1 MKNIILTFIIFMLSV
16 LGISAATLTK
26 EQKIEDFE
34 YLYNMVSQNYPYLWV
49 KERQFGYSW
58 TSMKDKFMQE
68 VESSE
73 DDQAFIKSISRM
85 VNLLQNDHTK
95 VLTYE
100 EVNKY
105 SKKYN
110 SGFYAAVFSSMTL
123 SSYQKYENLK
133 PSSDKKQVPFFEAFY
148 IDGFYKVVSS
158 ADEKFIP
165 IGAIITR
172 IDGIDTDSYV
182 LGLGYAV
189 KLKKDFED
197 KGKLFCYQ
205 LPLERKEKVSIEYLF
220 NGKYIQTDIN
230 PYTEDYKTVFEDYK
244 PATAD
249 SDGNILSEISSD
261 GRQAY
266 LKINSFDY
274 SNIKADK
281 DKLFSFYSG
290 IKNCKT
296 LIIDIRGNSGGADS
310 YWTDLIVSPLANHP
324 YAVNSYIFIRSGTYA
339 QQAAAER
346 FNLAY
351 NFFQASRNEVLG
363 MKNLPPELLSE
374 EFGPPVKIQRLV
386 LPGMDGFD
394 GKIVVVTDK
403 YVYSS
408 SETFAYF
415 CKKTG
420 FAAVV
425 GERTGGDGIGFDPL
439 FFVLPNSRLVVRM
452 TYTYG
457 INPDGTSNEE
467 YRTAPDFFIRIA
479 NNETIFSQISNIP
492 KMAIQ
497 NWTTEA
503 FTGYFPNNPLSFR
516 ALSAGESKLADPII
530 IDNVK
535 IKGAYRTDI
544 NLLEKKV
551 GFKSGDLIDST
562 LLKELNNNLKLMN
575 SFSEVYAF
583 VKENDLGKYDL
594 IIYVNESSG
603 LFKSSYDMF
612 STLLSDIV
620 GKSLTLKSYNLFGK
634 MINLSARYSFNKYK
648 STYLTTTYPSI
659 FFKEMKYD
667 ISVGFQSVKLQPT
680 LGELAESNA
689 GLNINFLSYQGSRYY
704 CDNLFAFQA
713 KLMDESITSQNNL
726 SLKDS
731 LYLENTLRTAG
742 YFSSQTYDF
751 SYWLRAG
758 SLTDISNIDS
768 FKDMGEICKKT
779 DYLAEG
785 LIDMKLSHGLF
796 FSHLTM
802 AGGYRTEGTPFEHL
816 FRVDSESWFKGYKG
830 YFMSA
835 GYAAATLRTGVII
848 FDVLGLYGLIDG
860 GKVFSKWDQAFSLN
874 GIMLDTGFSI
884 ILYNPFVDLEF
895 YLAKDIFSDEPLK
908 IAMSI
913 STEY

>member
-457 INPDGTSNEE
+457 INPDGT
-467 YRTAPDFFIRIA
+467 
-479 NNETIFSQISNIP
+479 
-492 KMAIQ
+492 
-497 NWTTEA
+497 
-503 FTGYFPNNPLSFR
+503 
-516 ALSAGESKLADPII
+516 
-530 IDNVK
+530 
-535 IKGAYRTDI
+535 
-544 NLLEKKV
+544 
-551 GFKSGDLIDST
+551 
-562 LLKELNNNLKLMN
+562 
-575 SFSEVYAF
+575 
-583 VKENDLGKYDL
+583 
-594 IIYVNESSG
+594 
-603 LFKSSYDMF
+603 
-612 STLLSDIV
+612 
-620 GKSLTLKSYNLFGK
+620 
-634 MINLSARYSFNKYK
+634 
-648 STYLTTTYPSI
+648 
-659 FFKEMKYD
+659 
-667 ISVGFQSVKLQPT
+667 
-680 LGELAESNA
+680 
-689 GLNINFLSYQGSRYY
+689 
-704 CDNLFAFQA
+704 
-713 KLMDESITSQNNL
+713 
-726 SLKDS
+726 
-731 LYLENTLRTAG
+731 
-742 YFSSQTYDF
+742 
-751 SYWLRAG
+751 
-758 SLTDISNIDS
+758 
-768 FKDMGEICKKT
+768 
-779 DYLAEG
+779 
-785 LIDMKLSHGLF
+785 
-796 FSHLTM
+796 
-802 AGGYRTEGTPFEHL
+802 
-816 FRVDSESWFKGYKG
+816 
-830 YFMSA
+830 
-835 GYAAATLRTGVII
+835 
-848 FDVLGLYGLIDG
+848 
-860 GKVFSKWDQAFSLN
+860 
-874 GIMLDTGFSI
+874 
-884 ILYNPFVDLEF
+884 
-895 YLAKDIFSDEPLK
+895 
-908 IAMSI
+908 
-913 STEY
+913 

>member
-1 MKNIILTFIIFMLSV
+1 MKSIILIFIIVILSV
-16 LGISAATLTK
+16 LGISGATLTK
-26 EQKIEDFE
+26 EQKIEDFD

-49 KERQFGYSW
+49 KERQFGYNW
-58 TSMKDKFMQE
+58 TSMKDEFMRE
-68 VESSE
+68 VENSE
-73 DDQAFIKSISRM
+73 DDQTFIKCISRII
-85 VNLLQNDHTK
+85 NLLQNDHTK

-100 EVNKY
+100 ELSKY
-105 SKKYN
+105 SQKYD
-110 SGFYAAVFSSMTL
+110 SGFYADVFSSTTI
-123 SSYQKYENLK
+123 SSYQKYDILK
-133 PSSDKKQVPFFEAFY
+133 SSAEKKLVPFFDALY

-158 ADEKFIP
+158 SDEKLIP
-165 IGAIITR
+165 TGAIITR
-172 IDGIDTDSYV
+172 IDGIDADSYV
-182 LGLGYAV
+182 LGLNTVV

-197 KGKLFCYQ
+197 KGKFFCYM

-220 NGKYIQTDIN
+220 NGNRIQTDIT

-244 PATAD
+244 KVTAE
-249 SDGNILSEISSD
+249 SDENILYEISSD

-296 LIIDIRGNSGGADS
+296 LVIDIRGNSGGTDS
-310 YWTDLIVSPLANHP
+310 YWTDLIVSPLAKHP

-346 FNLAY
+346 FSLAY
-351 NFFQASRNEVLG
+351 NFFQTSRSEVLG

-374 EFGPPVKIQRLV
+374 EFGPPLKIQRLI

-420 FAAVV
+420 FATVV

-439 FFVLPNSRLVVRM
+439 FFVLPNSGLVVRM

-467 YRTAPDFFIRIA
+467 YRTAPDFFIKIS
-479 NNETIFSQISNIP
+479 NDESIFSQISNIP
-492 KMAIQ
+492 KMAVQ
-497 NWTTEA
+497 NWATEA

-516 ALSAGESKLADPII
+516 ALSAGESKLTGPVI
-530 IDNVK
+530 IDKVK

-544 NLLEKKV
+544 KLIEEKV
-551 GFKSGDLIDST
+551 GFKSGDLIDPT
-562 LLKELNNNLKLMN
+562 MLKELNNNLKLMN

-583 VKENDLGKYDL
+583 IKESDLGKYEL
-594 IIYVNESSG
+594 IIYINESSG
-603 LFKSSYDMF
+603 LFKSSYEMF
-612 STLLSDIV
+612 STLLSDIL

-648 STYLTTTYPSI
+648 SSYLTTTYPSI

-667 ISVGFQSVKLQPT
+667 LSAGFQSVKLQPT
-680 LGELAESNA
+680 LGEFAASNA
-689 GLNINFLSYQGSRYY
+689 DLNINFLSYQGSRYY
-704 CDNLFAFQA
+704 CDNLFAFQI
-713 KLMDESITSQNNL
+713 KLMDESIASQSNL

-758 SLTDISNIDS
+758 SLTDISNISS
-768 FKDMGEICKKT
+768 FKDLGEIYKKT
-779 DYLAEG
+779 NYLTEG
-785 LIDMKLSHGLF
+785 LIDMKLSQGLL

-835 GYAAATLRTGVII
+835 GYAAATLRTGVIL

-860 GKVFSKWDQAFSLN
+860 GKIFSGWDQACSLS
-874 GIMLDTGFSI
+874 GLMLDAGFSI
-884 ILYNPFVDLEF
+884 ILYNPFADLEF
-895 YLAKDIFSDEPLK
+895 YLAKDILSDEPLK
-908 IAMSI
+908 MAVSF